1 MKKKTFLSPL
11 TGKVIPLSEVS
22 DPMFG
27 EEMLGKGCAVI
38 PSKGELSSPAN
49 GVIDS
54 IPESRHAVMMTTDDG
69 VELLIHIGI
78 DTVELKGA
86 HFTSLISAGEH
97 VRAGQPL
104 IKFDVEEIKK
114 AGYDTTTPIVVTNS
128 DAYEKIKALTTEAKA
143 TSPLLEIYEK
153 Q

>member
-1 MKKKTFLSPL
+1 MKKKTILSPL

-22 DPMFG
+22 DPMFR

-38 PSKGELSSPAN
+38 PSVGSLTSPAD

-86 HFTSLISAGEH
+86 HFTALVSAGDH
-97 VRAGQPL
+97 VCAGHAL
-104 IKFDVEEIKK
+104 IEFDIEAIKN
-114 AGYDTTTPIVVTNS
+114 AGYDIATPIVVTNS
-128 DAYEKIKALTTEAKA
+128 DEYSEIKTLTTKVNVG
-143 TSPLLEIYEK
+143 SPLLELH
-153 Q
+153 